1 MAAKLK
7 AYAHL
12 AIAHVL
18 FIDMV
23 GCSKLLVNEQ
33 REVVDELTRVFR
45 KTAQFVK
52 VKQRS
57 NLFESPWATGGA
69 GVLPDAGSAGAMC
82 DGNCAPLKNHPRIRV
97 RMGVHSG
104 RVDQVR
110 NVND

>member
-33 REVVDELTRVFR
+33 REVVDELTCISQDGTVR
-45 KTAQFVK
+45 KSEAAGELIRIPVGDGWGRCSSRRRK
-52 VKQRS
+52 YRCNVRWKLRAVE
-57 NLFESPWATGGA
+57 ES
-69 GVLPDAGSAGAMC
+69 SA
-82 DGNCAPLKNHPRIRV
+82 NPCAHGCP
-97 RMGVHSG
+97 
-104 RVDQVR
+104 
-110 NVND
+110 

>member
-33 REVVDELTRVFR
+33 GEVVDELTRVFR

-52 VKQRS
+52 VKRR
-57 NLFESPWATGGA
+57 ESSANPGA
-69 GVLPDAGSAGAMC
+69 HGCP
-82 DGNCAPLKNHPRIRV
+82 
-97 RMGVHSG
+97 
-104 RVDQVR
+104 
-110 NVND
+110 

>member
-52 VKQRS
+52 VKRRA
-57 NLFESPWATGGA
+57 NLFESQWATGWGRCSSRRRKYRCNVRWKLRA
-69 GVLPDAGSAGAMC
+69 VEESSA
-82 DGNCAPLKNHPRIRV
+82 NPCAHGCP
-97 RMGVHSG
+97 
-104 RVDQVR
+104 
-110 NVND
+110 

>member
-33 REVVDELTRVFR
+33 REVVDELTCISQDGTVRKSESGGRTYSNPRGRRVGQVFFQ
-45 KTAQFVK
+45 TPEVPVQC
-52 VKQRS
+52 
-57 NLFESPWATGGA
+57 
-69 GVLPDAGSAGAMC
+69 AMEI
-82 DGNCAPLKNHPRIRV
+82 ARR
-97 RMGVHSG
+97 
-104 RVDQVR
+104 
-110 NVND
+110 

>member
-52 VKQRS
+52 VKRRA
-57 NLFESPWATGGA
+57 NLFESPWATGWGRCSSRRRKYRCNVRWKLRA
-69 GVLPDAGSAGAMC
+69 VEESSA
-82 DGNCAPLKNHPRIRV
+82 NPCAHGCL
-97 RMGVHSG
+97 
-104 RVDQVR
+104 
-110 NVND
+110 

>member
-52 VKQRS
+52 VKRRD
-57 NLFESPWATGGA
+57 GA
-69 GVLPDAGSAGAMC
+69 GVLPDAGNTGAMC